1 MANIMIMCPIL
12 NKEVATGVTS
22 KMVILE
28 TLPFEVST
36 RCPACDKTHKW
47 SRKEAWIE
55 SEDVK
60 SGEPPVS

>member
-1 MANIMIMCPIL
+1 M
-12 NKEVATGVTS
+12 VATGVTS